1 MRSCPAAKPAFPP
14 GRRESADRPDPANFV
29 KTVEVITK
37 RGCHLC
43 DLALGE
49 LDLMRET
56 LHFSV
61 KLTYLEERPE
71 LNAQFG
77 NDIPV
82 IRVDEQEVCRHRVNR
97 AALHALLTNSESN
110 ASR

>member
-1 MRSCPAAKPAFPP
+1 M
-14 GRRESADRPDPANFV
+14 

-37 RGCHLC
+37 RSCHLC

-56 LHFSV
+56 LHFTV
-61 KLTYLEERPE
+61 KLTYLEDRPD
-71 LNAQFG
+71 LNGQFG

-97 AALHALLTNSESN
+97 AALFAPDQD
-110 ASR
+110 